1 MSKQWEAGLCNEKS
15 GFLFSHKCFRFH
27 DHTCEQCEKPI
38 CEEHTHQAGGAM
50 FCTSCLKKMPQA
62 QPVGRH
68 HNPSDDHSSSH
79 GYHYNSPY
87 FYGGYYYGHSYY
99 ASHGHGSS
107 SMGTPDPADF
117 TEADAE
123 SLESEFDADFESDMS
138 ES

>member
-27 DHTCEQCEKPI
+27 DHTCGHCEKPI
-38 CEEHTHQAGGAM
+38 CEEHTHQAGGGM
-50 FCTSCLKKMPQA
+50 FCTSCLKKQQA
-62 QPVGRH
+62 RPVGRPH
-68 HNPSDDHSSSH
+68 HYD
-79 GYHYNSPY
+79 SPY